1 MRAAIISLALITIDP
16 AFAAS
21 MNKCVD
27 AQGRV
32 TFTQQ
37 ACPGG
42 GAGQQIQVK
51 SASEGMRIANPSEI
65 SPVQGSASGRNAYTH
80 CSDMTQVDARY
91 LIGHQKIQ
99 VGMSAEDAKESW
111 GAPTKINRSSSGLD
125 QWVYDLGPGKSQYLY
140 VDSFGCVKAWN

>member
-1 MRAAIISLALITIDP
+1 MRTAFVILALLGAT
-16 AFAAS
+16 AASAAS

-51 SASEGMRIANPSEI
+51 SASEGMTIAAPSEAV
-65 SPVQGSASGRNAYTH
+65 PAQGNADVRNSYTQ

-91 LIGHQKIQ
+91 LIGHRQIK
-99 VGMSAEDAKESW
+99 VGMPADDAKESW
-111 GAPTKINRSSSGLD
+111 GEPTKVNRSSNGLD
-125 QWVYDLGPGKSQYLY
+125 QWVYYHGPGRSQYIY
-140 VDSFGCVKAWN
+140 VDAQGCVAAWN

>member
-1 MRAAIISLALITIDP
+1 MRFAILTALLFATTSSL
-16 AFAAS
+16 AAS

-27 AQGRV
+27 AQGHV

-42 GAGQQIQVK
+42 GAGVQIQVK
-51 SASEGMRIANPSEI
+51 SASEGMRIATPPAPPPE
-65 SPVQGSASGRNAYTH
+65 SASSSTGGGYTH

-91 LIGHQKIQ
+91 LIGRKKIK

-111 GAPTKINRSSSGLD
+111 GAPTKINRSSNGDD
-125 QWVYDLGPGKSQYLY
+125 QWVYEIGPGTTQYLY
-140 VDSFGCVKAWN
+140 VDSLGCVTAWN